1 MELKLI
7 KLLFCISFVY
17 NIKAYVLKNHFMFL
31 SRAKWAHNKKG
42 IKLNLKINDV
52 INFKNNKEL
61 KQEIIKHSKR
71 LSLDL
76 NDEQIK
82 NIGNNLY
89 EFFSYLKLRDIKIG
103 LRRRRSKRNAKP
115 LPLRETD
122 KTYEEFNTRNVR
134 KDGDYFVVDS
144 NSFFQ

>member
-52 INFKNNKEL
+52 INFKN
-61 KQEIIKHSKR
+61 
-71 LSLDL
+71 L